1 MFARFTRSISDV
13 LIKIMAINRD
23 TVKYTANLARIE
35 LSDKELEHFTGQ
47 LDRILAY
54 VDKLNTLNVAKLEPT
69 SHVLEMKNVYRD
81 DVVKKSLP
89 ASEAIQNAPSKE
101 NSLFKVPK
109 IIDTE
114 A

>member
-1 MFARFTRSISDV
+1 
-13 LIKIMAINRD
+13 MAINRD

-54 VDKLNTLNVAKLEPT
+54 VDKLNTLNVANLEPT
-69 SHVLEMKNVYRD
+69 SHVLDMKNVYRD

-89 ASEAIQNAPSKE
+89 VADVIKNAPSKE
-101 NSLFKVPK
+101 NNLFKVPK
-109 IIDTE
+109 IIETKE
-114 A
+114 LML

>member
-35 LSDKELEHFTGQ
+35 LSDEELEHFTGQ

-54 VDKLNTLNVAKLEPT
+54 VDKLNTLNVANLEPT
-69 SHVLEMKNVYRD
+69 SHVLDMKNVYRE
-81 DVVKKSLP
+81 DVVKNSLP
-89 ASEAIQNAPSKE
+89 APEVVKNAPSKE
-101 NSLFKVPK
+101 NNLFKVPK
-109 IIDTE
+109 IIET
-114 A
+114 

>member
-1 MFARFTRSISDV
+1 
-13 LIKIMAINRD
+13 MAINRD
-23 TVKYTANLARIE
+23 AVKYTADLARIE
-35 LSDKELEHFTGQ
+35 LSDRELDHFTGQ

-54 VDKLNTLNVAKLEPT
+54 VEKLDTLNVASLEPT
-69 SHVLEMKNVYRD
+69 SHVLEMKNVYRE
-81 DVVKKSLP
+81 DVVKASLS
-89 ASEAIQNAPSKE
+89 ASEAIKNSPAKE

>member
-1 MFARFTRSISDV
+1 
-13 LIKIMAINRD
+13 MAINRD

-35 LSDKELEHFTGQ
+35 LSDKELDHFTGQ

-54 VDKLNTLNVAKLEPT
+54 VDKLNTLDAANLEPT
-69 SHVLEMKNVYRD
+69 SRPLEMKNVYRED
-81 DVVKKSLP
+81 LVKKSLS
-89 ASEAIQNAPSKE
+89 ASEAIKNAPDKE
-101 NSLFKVPK
+101 NNLFKVPK